1 MEQAVACGVRIIMKP
16 CDEKS
21 PKKPYHSPR
30 LLVYGD
36 LRALTKDLKGG
47 KIVDN
52 VQMMN
57 QGKDS

>member
-1 MEQAVACGVRIIMKP
+1 MKP

-47 KIVDN
+47 KLVDN